1 MCRSR
6 MKSSVVSVSVN
17 NMELLIKRIIAHII
31 DSVIVG
37 IPSLVFN
44 MIFALIRI
52 LFSILPFM
60 GWLNQPFWRFQFTS
74 TIFFVIYEI
83 IALTVFKTTI
93 GKSLMRLK
101 VRTID
106 LPSSNFRLIL
116 RSLFKGLFTNMFF
129 WIFSLI
135 SLLIILTQDAKS
147 SLHDRL
153 ARTEVYNVD

>member
-6 MKSSVVSVSVN
+6 MRSSVVSVWGN
-17 NMELLIKRIIAHII
+17 KMELLIKRIIAHFI
-31 DSVIVG
+31 DSVLVG
-37 IPSLVFN
+37 IPSFVFN
-44 MIFALIRI
+44 LIFSIFRVL
-52 LFSILPFM
+52 LSILPFM
-60 GWLNQPFWRFQFTS
+60 GWLNQPFWRFQLTS
-74 TIFFVIYEI
+74 TLFFVIYEI

-106 LPSSNFRLIL
+106 LPSSNFRLVL
-116 RSLFKGLFTNMFF
+116 RSLFKALFTNMFF
-129 WIFSLI
+129 WVFSLI
-135 SLLIILTQDAKS
+135 SLLIILTQDSKS

>member
-1 MCRSR
+1 MYPSR
-6 MKSSVVSVSVN
+6 MRSSVASVWGN
-17 NMELLIKRIIAHII
+17 NMELLIKRIIAHLI
-31 DSVIVG
+31 DSVLVG
-37 IPSLVFN
+37 IPSFVFN
-44 MIFALIRI
+44 LIFSVFRI
-52 LFSILPFM
+52 LLSILPFM
-60 GWLNQPFWRFQFTS
+60 GWLNQPFWRFQLTS

-83 IALTVFKTTI
+83 IALSVFKTTI

-101 VRTID
+101 VRTVD

-116 RSLFKGLFTNMFF
+116 RSLFKALFTNMFF
-129 WIFSLI
+129 WVFSLI